1 MIGLIKLIIWI
12 CGFAVVAYFVLG
24 YFGYEVNK
32 DYFSASKA
40 KCEEK
45 VKECGSDVVHQG
57 TDNAKCDF
65 NCIDP
70 KIIIKKK

>member
-1 MIGLIKLIIWI
+1 MFKLLKLVIWVVGLL
-12 CGFAVVAYFVLG
+12 VVAFFVLG
-24 YFGYEVNK
+24 YFGYEVNRE
-32 DYFSASKA
+32 YFTVSKA

-45 VKECGSDVVHQG
+45 VKECGSNVVHQG

-65 NCIDP
+65 ACVDP